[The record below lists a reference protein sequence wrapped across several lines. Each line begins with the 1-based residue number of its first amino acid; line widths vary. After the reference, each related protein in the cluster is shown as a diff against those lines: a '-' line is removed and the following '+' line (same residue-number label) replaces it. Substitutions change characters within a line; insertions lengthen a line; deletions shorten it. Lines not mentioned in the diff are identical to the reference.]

1 MVRLGR
7 RVNGLG
13 GEGEER
19 GRHTLPTPPSPT
31 QVSLTFA
38 SGLATGIW
46 CWRGEGEELIGSFGE
61 PEEDEGARCEG

>member
-13 GEGEER
+13 
-19 GRHTLPTPPSPT
+19 
-31 QVSLTFA
+31 
-38 SGLATGIW
+38 
-46 CWRGEGEELIGSFGE
+46 GEGEELIGSFGE